1 VTRLAALA
9 GALAL
14 LALVAACTTT
24 PRPAADLV
32 GRLAVRI
39 EAHQGSPARNLT
51 TLFELRGDA
60 QTGGLELTTP
70 LGSTTAQIRWRPG
83 TAEMVSAEHTR
94 TFAGLD
100 ELAQDLLGEPLPLAA
115 LFEWLRGRPWPG
127 AASGARNGGFEQL
140 GWRVDLS
147 RFAEGWVRADREL
160 EPAVSVRAKLE
171 RPE

>member
-1 VTRLAALA
+1 MTRLAALA

-14 LALVAACTTT
+14 LALLTACTTT
-24 PRPAADLV
+24 PRPAADVV

-39 EAHQGSPARNLT
+39 EAHQGSPARHLT
-51 TLFELRGDA
+51 TQFELRGDA
-60 QTGGLELTTP
+60 QTGGLELSTP
-70 LGSTTAQIRWRPG
+70 LGSTTAKIRWRPG
-83 TAEMVSAEHTR
+83 MAEMVSAEYTR
-94 TFAGLD
+94 TFASLD

-127 AASGARNGGFEQL
+127 AASADRNGGFEQI